1 MSTYSS
7 GASSQVLLLLLLRR
21 QGPLQVARFSSSE
34 TRNPAQKHLL
44 SIFAHE
50 M

>member
-7 GASSQVLLLLLLRR
+7 GASSQVLLLLLCR